1 MSCHIIVNCTLKKNT
16 YTSEIDKT
24 FMEMV
29 QYQIVLF
36 LVKKSLECS
45 IYDQK
50 WVILGPSVQKS
61 INK

>member
-1 MSCHIIVNCTLKKNT
+1 MSYYCELYVKKNT

-36 LVKKSLECS
+36 LVKKVSN
-45 IYDQK
+45 
-50 WVILGPSVQKS
+50 VQFMTK
-61 INK
+61 NE

>member
-1 MSCHIIVNCTLKKNT
+1 MSYYCELYVKKKYLYFRDWQNIYGNGTIPNSII
-16 YTSEIDKT
+16 
-24 FMEMV
+24 FG
-29 QYQIVLF
+29 
-36 LVKKSLECS
+36 KKSLECS